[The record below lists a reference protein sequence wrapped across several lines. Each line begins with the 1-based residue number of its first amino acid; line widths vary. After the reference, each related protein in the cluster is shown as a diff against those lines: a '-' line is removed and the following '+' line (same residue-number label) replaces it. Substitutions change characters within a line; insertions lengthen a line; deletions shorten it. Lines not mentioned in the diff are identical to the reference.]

1 MRISEENIDL
11 FEAYLSDS
19 LSEKEV
25 LEFEA
30 RLSYDSDFREQFENY
45 RQIESG
51 IKQHYRNQIK
61 SKFNELDEKLDNR
74 NINKTQSL
82 KWWVISGAAAIIIM
96 LISIVYLNQCN
107 ASFEEDNLT
116 LAKEYWPYD
125 EGLPVKMS
133 VKGKFDNAMNA
144 FKLENWEQ
152 AELLLLKIDSDTSD
166 YFLGII
172 NYQQKEYQQSKS
184 YFKKVTNGSIY
195 FHEAQ
200 FRLALVSIL
209 TNDIGSSKV
218 VLRKLIEKDNEYNE
232 QAKKLLSELE

>member
-11 FEAYLSDS
+11 FEDYLSDS

-30 RLSYDSDFREQFENY
+30 RLAYDIDFREQFENY
-45 RQIESG
+45 NKIETAV
-51 IKQHYRNQIK
+51 KQHYRNQIK

-74 NINKTQSL
+74 TINKTQSL

-133 VKGKFDNAMNA
+133 TKGKYDDAMNA

-152 AELLLLKIDSDTSD
+152 AKRLLLKIDSDTSD

-172 NYQQKEYQQSKS
+172 NYQQKDFHQSIIHFNEVRNQS
-184 YFKKVTNGSIY
+184 AYFQ
-195 FHEAQ
+195 EAQ
-200 FRLALVSIL
+200 FRLGLVFLSQ
-209 TNDIGSSKV
+209 N
-218 VLRKLIEKDNEYNE
+218 KLIT
-232 QAKKLLSELE
+232 AKKILQKQIDQKTKFANISKEIIQKFR